1 MKFVSFNVQF
11 GIGLDGKY
19 DPERIVEALAGADVI
34 AMQEVS
40 RNFPKNSQAD
50 LPEVF
55 ASLLPDLFYV
65 YGAGTK
71 TEWGS
76 AQVNGRMRM
85 RHLEFGNMVLSRYPI
100 LATRN
105 ILLPRS
111 RTYDRL
117 NLQRSALEC
126 LILTPSGPVRVYSV
140 HLDHRGPAE
149 RIAQIEF
156 LREHLANYAKE
167 GGAVTGGAEFGF
179 PELPHSD
186 HYVVMGDFN
195 MMPEQ
200 PEYVAMVGPKDL
212 YYGRTAT
219 AAFPVDVLDRLGK
232 RCDGDFTWQEPG
244 HPDVRQYLDYCFIS
258 GTLVS
263 RLKDGWVDTDC
274 TASDHKPV
282 WVEMQ

>member
-1 MKFVSFNVQF
+1 
-11 GIGLDGKY
+11 
-19 DPERIVEALAGADVI
+19 
-34 AMQEVS
+34 
-40 RNFPKNSQAD
+40 
-50 LPEVF
+50 
-55 ASLLPDLFYV
+55 
-65 YGAGTK
+65 
-71 TEWGS
+71 
-76 AQVNGRMRM
+76 MRM
-85 RHLEFGNMVLSRYPI
+85 RHLEFGNMVLSRHLI

-126 LILTPSGPVRVYSV
+126 LILTPSGPIRVYSV

-195 MMPEQ
+195 MIPER

-232 RCDGDFTWQEPG
+232 RCDDDFTWQEPG
-244 HPDVRQYLDYCFIS
+244 RPDVRQYLDYCFVS

-263 RLKDGWVDTDC
+263 RVKDGWVDTDC
-274 TASDHKPV
+274 IASDHKPV
-282 WVEMQ
+282 WVEIQ

>member
-11 GIGLDGKY
+11 GIGLDGRY
-19 DPERIVEALAGADVI
+19 DPKRIVEAVEGADII

-50 LPEVF
+50 LPEIF
-55 ASLLPDLFYV
+55 AGLLPDFFHV

-71 TEWGS
+71 TEGGS
-76 AQVNGRMRM
+76 SLVNGRMRM
-85 RHLEFGNMVLSRYPI
+85 RHIEFGNMVLSRYPI

-117 NLQRSALEC
+117 NIQRSALEC
-126 LILTPSGPVRVYSV
+126 LILTPSGPIRVYSV

-149 RIAQIEF
+149 RIAQIDF

-167 GGAVTGGAEFGF
+167 GGAVTGGMEFGF

-186 HYVVMGDFN
+186 HYIVMGDFN

-219 AAFPVDVLDRLGK
+219 AAFPIDVLDRLGK
-232 RCDGDFTWQEPG
+232 RCDDDFTWEEPG
-244 HPDVRQYLDYCFIS
+244 HPDIRQYLDYCFIS
-258 GTLVS
+258 GTLVT
-263 RLKDGWVDTDC
+263 RLKDGWVDANC
-274 TASDHKPV
+274 VASDHKPV

>member
-19 DPERIVEALAGADVI
+19 DPERIVEALAGADII

-55 ASLLPDLFYV
+55 SSLLPDFFHV

-76 AQVNGRMRM
+76 SLVNGRMRM

-111 RTYDRL
+111 RTYDKL

-126 LILTPSGPVRVYSV
+126 LLLTPSGAIRVYSV

-149 RIAQIEF
+149 RITQIAF
-156 LREHLANYAKE
+156 LRKHLANYAKE

-195 MMPEQ
+195 MIPEQ

-232 RCDGDFTWQEPG
+232 RCDDDFTWQEPG
-244 HPDVRQYLDYCFIS
+244 HPDIRQYLDYCFIS

-274 TASDHKPV
+274 IASDHKPV

>member
-19 DPERIVEALAGADVI
+19 DPERIVGALEGADII

-50 LPEVF
+50 LPDVF
-55 ASLLPDLFYV
+55 AGLLPNFFHV

-76 AQVNGRMRM
+76 SLVNGRMRM

-126 LILTPSGPVRVYSV
+126 LILTPSGPLRVYSV

-149 RIAQIEF
+149 RITQIEF

-232 RCDGDFTWQEPG
+232 RCDDDFTWQEPG

-263 RLKDGWVDTDC
+263 RVKDGWVDTDC
-274 TASDHKPV
+274 VASDHKPV